1 MNFFKLAYM
10 IEKQPSVDI
19 SESLHAHHN
28 SSDERSFNNILSST
42 MRDDGLSALAII
54 SIANKIYMTQFEE
67 NKPERSALRK

>member
-42 MRDDGLSALAII
+42 MRDDRLSALAII
-54 SIANKIYMTQFEE
+54 SIANKIYMTQFE